1 MADPF
6 VNVFRLEDFNAP
18 GSRPYQ
24 YRRRDYY
31 KVSLVAGDSNIHY
44 GGVLKKIRGQALVF
58 TNPLK
63 PYTWE
68 RLTEPQTG
76 YVCMF
81 KEEFTGYGSKIKKYP
96 VFSSTDHAIFP
107 LSRKAFLQYE
117 KQFSK
122 MYNELKTDY
131 IYKYEF
137 IKALLLEIIHEA
149 QRQIAVQAGS
159 TDSRTNEKLVALFYE
174 VLEQQFPVGEGNRE
188 LQFRTASDFAGLLNV
203 HVNHL
208 NKILKKITGSSTTEL
223 VNYRVLQEAKLLLT
237 YSDLSINDIALC
249 LKFAEPNH
257 FSGFFKLHTGSTPS
271 QYRKKAQD

>member
-18 GSRPYQ
+18 GARPYQ

-44 GGVLKKIRGQALVF
+44 GGVLKEIRGRALVF
-58 TNPLK
+58 TNPLR

-76 YVCMF
+76 YVCVF

-96 VFSSTDHAIFP
+96 VFNSTDHAIFP
-107 LSRKAFLQYE
+107 LNKKAFLQYE
-117 KQFSK
+117 KLFSK
-122 MYNELKTDY
+122 MYKELKADY
-131 IYKYEF
+131 SYKYEF
-137 IKALLLEIIHEA
+137 IRALLLEIIHEA
-149 QRQIAVQAGS
+149 QKQVMEVKGNAA
-159 TDSRTNEKLVALFYE
+159 DSNTNEKLVALFYE
-174 VLEQQFPVGEGNRE
+174 TLEQQFPVGEGNRE
-188 LQFRTASDFAGLLNV
+188 LQFRTASDFARLLNV

-208 NKILKKITGSSTTEL
+208 NKILRKITGSSTTGL
-223 VNYRVLQEAKLLLT
+223 INKRVLQEAKLLLA
-237 YSDLSINDIALC
+237 YSDLSVNDIAAC
-249 LKFAEPNH
+249 LKFVEPNH

-271 QYRKKAQD
+271 QFRKKA